1 MRHYGL
7 MIALLFSGVA
17 SAHTLTPGQ
26 PVPPVFVA
34 DKGEMVLNQGDISY
48 QRWNSQALTG
58 KVRLV
63 IHVAGRL
70 SAKEQS
76 AALIEAVQQASLPRD
91 RFQTTT
97 IVNTDDAL
105 PGSAIFVV
113 RSIASSKKAAPWQQ
127 FIIDSSGVT
136 AHSWHLQPESAAVVV
151 VDQQGIVRFA
161 KDGALSA
168 DNVTSV
174 MKQLRALLG

>member
-17 SAHTLTPGQ
+17 MADRLQTGQ
-26 PVPPVFVA
+26 PVPPVFIA
-34 DKGEMVLNQGDISY
+34 EKGEMVLSQGDIRY
-48 QRWNSQALTG
+48 QRWNSQSLSG

-76 AALIEAVQQASLPRD
+76 APLIAALQQARLPRD

-105 PGSAIFVV
+105 PGSALFVV
-113 RSIASSKKAAPWQQ
+113 RSIAASKKAAPWQQ

-136 AHSWHLQPESAAVVV
+136 AHSWHLQPEGASVLVI
-151 VDQQGIVRFA
+151 DPQGIVRFA
-161 KDGALSA
+161 KDGALSTEDVA
-168 DNVTSV
+168 SV
-174 MKQLRALLG
+174 MKQLRELLG

>member
-7 MIALLFSGVA
+7 MIALLFSGFA
-17 SAHTLTPGQ
+17 TAHTLTPGQ

-34 DKGEMVLNQGDISY
+34 DKGEMVLNQGDINY
-48 QRWNSQALTG
+48 QRWNSQTLTG

-70 SAKEQS
+70 SAKDQS
-76 AALIEAVQQASLPRD
+76 ARLIEAIQQASLPRD

-113 RSIASSKKAAPWQQ
+113 RSIASSKKRHRG
-127 FIIDSSGVT
+127 SNSLST
-136 AHSWHLQPESAAVVV
+136 AVA
-151 VDQQGIVRFA
+151 
-161 KDGALSA
+161 
-168 DNVTSV
+168 
-174 MKQLRALLG
+174 

>member
-7 MIALLFSGVA
+7 MIALLFSGFA
-17 SAHTLTPGQ
+17 TADTLKTGQ
-26 PVPPVFVA
+26 PVPPVYIA
-34 DKGEMVLNQGDISY
+34 EKGEMLLKQGDIHY
-48 QRWNSQALTG
+48 QRWNSQSLAG

-76 AALIEAVQQASLPRD
+76 APLIDAIQQARLPRD

-105 PGSAIFVV
+105 PGSALFVV
-113 RSIASSKKAAPWQQ
+113 RSIAASKKADPWQQ

-136 AHSWHLQPESAAVVV
+136 AHRWQLQPESASVLVI
-151 VDQQGIVRFA
+151 DPQGIVRFA
-161 KDGALSA
+161 KDGALSTGDVA
-168 DNVTSV
+168 SV
-174 MKQLRALLG
+174 MKELRDLLG